1 MIWIDKDINSKEKSD
16 YIEELSYSGFKT
28 KKCKEVMKA
37 IKAMKFVKFEVIK
50 IIIDD
55 ELYSEFVKIFKENLK
70 YMLCIPAIIIF
81 TKNKKKFLENN
92 KDYKNNK
99 FYNFGGV
106 VDTFKEVKKFLNIKE
121 YAQKKLNNSYDVEY
135 TFEFIDKK
143 EKLLLPL
150 FYKTLIDNISND
162 NMEKYTSTLY
172 KDYVENNQNSKDY
185 NDLKNLL
192 GSIKSIPNIPIE
204 ILSKYYAR
212 VYTAETNFYKDIIS
226 DLNSNKVEKYGKY
239 LPYIKTLYEGVK
251 LKSLPLASNNILYR
265 GAKISHEE
273 INKIK
278 GYLKKKIKDL
288 PSSIV
293 FSKAFLSFSKDKK
306 IAEGFLSAENKNKN
320 LFKVLFVLENDD
332 NVGYNLATHCDIE
345 NISYFPN
352 EKEVYYSLKLST
364 YFYKFE

>member
-1 MIWIDKDINSKEKSD
+1 M
-16 YIEELSYSGFKT
+16 
-28 KKCKEVMKA
+28 
-37 IKAMKFVKFEVIK
+37 
-50 IIIDD
+50 
-55 ELYSEFVKIFKENLK
+55 
-70 YMLCIPAIIIF
+70 
-81 TKNKKKFLENN
+81 
-92 KDYKNNK
+92 
-99 FYNFGGV
+99 

-251 LKSLPLASNNILYR
+251 L
-265 GAKISHEE
+265 
-273 INKIK
+273 
-278 GYLKKKIKDL
+278 
-288 PSSIV
+288 
-293 FSKAFLSFSKDKK
+293 
-306 IAEGFLSAENKNKN
+306 
-320 LFKVLFVLENDD
+320 
-332 NVGYNLATHCDIE
+332 
-345 NISYFPN
+345 
-352 EKEVYYSLKLST
+352 
-364 YFYKFE
+364 